1 MFVVLLPLFLLLVP
15 ALARAATI
23 DLGGPREAKV
33 EIDGTGET
41 YALGVSARAVKSFD
55 DGSDREANR
64 ALARS
69 FALTALSRHLKLTA
83 TQELSV
89 SGLVAGA
96 ESVAGDRFKIAFN
109 VPKAGVKV
117 VERPTGVANL
127 RLDPEFT
134 VYLTADPLLMEVE
147 GAKVIRLDAGL
158 EATSDEPRKL
168 LVLGVASSAIQDG
181 SAADR
186 KRAETIARNRAYAH
200 IVAENTGVTVARSET
215 IGKKTTVT
223 IDEDGR
229 ETGTSVAEYLETTQ
243 AGVKGM
249 TKGFPIVGRW
259 TSPDGTLL
267 YVAVGGILSPSPAE

>member
-33 EIDGTGET
+33 EIDGAGET
-41 YALGVSARAVKSFD
+41 FALGVSARAVKSFD

-127 RLDPEFT
+127 RLDPEFA

-168 LVLGVASSAIQDG
+168 LVLGVASSALQDG

-243 AGVKGM
+243 AGVRGM

>member
-1 MFVVLLPLFLLLVP
+1 MFFLLPLFLLLVP

-33 EIDGTGET
+33 EIDSTGET

-64 ALARS
+64 SLARS

-89 SGLVAGA
+89 TGLVAGA
-96 ESVAGDRFKIAFN
+96 ESLTGDRFKITFN
-109 VPKAGVKV
+109 APKAGVKV
-117 VERPTGVANL
+117 VERPTGAANL
-127 RLDPEFT
+127 RLDPEFAGI
-134 VYLTADPLLMEVE
+134 LMADPLLMEVE

-158 EATSDEPRKL
+158 EAMSDEPVRL
-168 LVLGVASSAIQDG
+168 LVLGVASSALQDG

-200 IVAENTGVTVARSET
+200 IVAEKTGLTVARSET
-215 IGKKTTVT
+215 VAKKTIVT
-223 IDEDGR
+223 IEEDGR
-229 ETGTSVAEYLETTQ
+229 ETGTSVAEYLESTQ

-259 TSPDGTLL
+259 TSPDGTLF

>member
-1 MFVVLLPLFLLLVP
+1 MFFLLPLFLLLVP

-33 EIDGTGET
+33 DIDGTGDT
-41 YALGVSARAVKSFD
+41 FALGVSARAVKSFD

-64 ALARS
+64 SLARS

-89 SGLVAGA
+89 TGLVAGA

-117 VERPTGVANL
+117 VERPAGATNL
-127 RLDPEFT
+127 RLDPEFAG
-134 VYLTADPLLMEVE
+134 YLTGNPLLMEVE

-158 EATSDEPRKL
+158 DTTSDEPRRL
-168 LVLGVASSAIQDG
+168 LVLGVASSALQDG

-200 IVAENTGVTVARSET
+200 IVAEKTGLTVARSET

-223 IDEDGR
+223 IEADGR

-259 TSPDGTLL
+259 TSPDGTLF
-267 YVAVGGILSPSPAE
+267 YVAVGGIVEPARAE

>member
-1 MFVVLLPLFLLLVP
+1 MFFLLPLFLLLVP
-15 ALARAATI
+15 AIARAATI

-64 ALARS
+64 SLARS

-89 SGLVAGA
+89 SGLVSGA

-109 VPKAGVKV
+109 VSKAGVKV
-117 VERPTGVANL
+117 VERPTGAANL
-127 RLDPEFT
+127 RLDPEFAG
-134 VYLTADPLLMEVE
+134 YLTADPLLMEVE
-147 GAKVIRLDAGL
+147 GAKVIRLDTGL
-158 EATSDEPRKL
+158 DATSDEPRKL

-200 IVAENTGVTVARSET
+200 IVAEKTGVTVARSET

-267 YVAVGGILSPSPAE
+267 YVAVGGILAPQAEPR

>member
-1 MFVVLLPLFLLLVP
+1 MFFLLPLFLLLVP

-33 EIDGTGET
+33 EIDSTGET

-64 ALARS
+64 SLARS

-89 SGLVAGA
+89 TGLVAGA
-96 ESVAGDRFKIAFN
+96 ESLAGDRFKIAFN
-109 VPKAGVKV
+109 APKAGVKV
-117 VERPTGVANL
+117 VERPTGAANL
-127 RLDPEFT
+127 RLDPEFAGI
-134 VYLTADPLLMEVE
+134 LMADPLLMEVE

-158 EATSDEPRKL
+158 EAMSDEPVRL
-168 LVLGVASSAIQDG
+168 LVLGVASSALQDG

-200 IVAENTGVTVARSET
+200 IVAEKTGLTVARSET
-215 IGKKTTVT
+215 VAKKTIVT
-223 IDEDGR
+223 IEEDGR
-229 ETGTSVAEYLETTQ
+229 ETGTSVAEYLESTQ

-259 TSPDGTLL
+259 TSPDGTLF

>member
-1 MFVVLLPLFLLLVP
+1 MFFLLPLFLLLVP

-64 ALARS
+64 SLARS

-89 SGLVAGA
+89 TGLVAGA
-96 ESVAGDRFKIAFN
+96 ESLAGDRFKITFN
-109 VPKAGVKV
+109 APKAGVKV
-117 VERPTGVANL
+117 VERPTGAANL
-127 RLDPEFT
+127 RLDPEFAGI
-134 VYLTADPLLMEVE
+134 LMADPLLMEVE

-158 EATSDEPRKL
+158 EAMSDEPVRL
-168 LVLGVASSAIQDG
+168 LVLGVASSALQDG

-200 IVAENTGVTVARSET
+200 IVAEKTGLTVARSET
-215 IGKKTTVT
+215 VAKKTIVT
-223 IDEDGR
+223 IEEDGR
-229 ETGTSVAEYLETTQ
+229 ETGTSVAEYLESTQ

-259 TSPDGTLL
+259 TSPDGTLF

>member
-1 MFVVLLPLFLLLVP
+1 MFFLLPLLLLLVP
-15 ALARAATI
+15 AIARAATI

-64 ALARS
+64 SLARS

-89 SGLVAGA
+89 SGLVAGT

-109 VPKAGVKV
+109 VSKAGVKV
-117 VERPTGVANL
+117 VERPTGAANL
-127 RLDPEFT
+127 RLDPEFAG
-134 VYLTADPLLMEVE
+134 YLTADPLLMEVE

-158 EATSDEPRKL
+158 DTTADEPRRL

-200 IVAENTGVTVARSET
+200 IVAEKTGLTVARSET

-259 TSPDGTLL
+259 TSADGTLF
-267 YVAVGGILSPSPAE
+267 YVAVGGIIAPESDLK

>member
-1 MFVVLLPLFLLLVP
+1 MFFLLPLFLLLVP

-23 DLGGPREAKV
+23 DLGGPREATV

-41 YALGVSARAVKSFD
+41 YTLGVSARAVKSFD

-64 ALARS
+64 SLARS

-89 SGLVAGA
+89 TGLVAGA
-96 ESVAGDRFKIAFN
+96 ESLAGDRFKITFN
-109 VPKAGVKV
+109 APKAGVKV
-117 VERPTGVANL
+117 VERPTGAANL
-127 RLDPEFT
+127 RLDPEFAGI
-134 VYLTADPLLMEVE
+134 LMADPLLMEVE

-158 EATSDEPRKL
+158 EATSDEPVRL
-168 LVLGVASSAIQDG
+168 LVLGVASSALQDG

-200 IVAENTGVTVARSET
+200 IVAEKTGLTVARSET
-215 IGKKTTVT
+215 VAKKTIVT
-223 IDEDGR
+223 IEEDGR
-229 ETGTSVAEYLETTQ
+229 ETGTSVAEYLESTQ

-259 TSPDGTLL
+259 TSPDGTLF

>member
-1 MFVVLLPLFLLLVP
+1 MFFLLPLFLLLVP

-64 ALARS
+64 SLARS

-89 SGLVAGA
+89 TGLVAGA
-96 ESVAGDRFKIAFN
+96 ESLAGDRFKIAFN
-109 VPKAGVKV
+109 SPKAGVKV
-117 VERPTGVANL
+117 VERPTGAANL
-127 RLDPEFT
+127 RLDPEFAGI
-134 VYLTADPLLMEVE
+134 LMADPLLMEVE

-158 EATSDEPRKL
+158 EAMSGEPVRL
-168 LVLGVASSAIQDG
+168 LVLGVASSALQDG

-200 IVAENTGVTVARSET
+200 IVAEKTGLTVARSET
-215 IGKKTTVT
+215 VAKKTIVT
-223 IDEDGR
+223 IEEDGR
-229 ETGTSVAEYLETTQ
+229 ETGTSVAEYLESTQ

-259 TSPDGTLL
+259 TSPDGTLF

>member
-1 MFVVLLPLFLLLVP
+1 MFFLLPLFLLRVP

-23 DLGGPREAKV
+23 DLGGPREATV

-64 ALARS
+64 SLARS

-89 SGLVAGA
+89 TGLVAGA
-96 ESVAGDRFKIAFN
+96 ESLAGDRFKITFN
-109 VPKAGVKV
+109 APKAGVKV
-117 VERPTGVANL
+117 VERPTGAANL
-127 RLDPEFT
+127 RLDPEFAGI
-134 VYLTADPLLMEVE
+134 LMADPLLMEVE

-158 EATSDEPRKL
+158 EATSDEPVRL
-168 LVLGVASSAIQDG
+168 LVLGVASSALQDG

-200 IVAENTGVTVARSET
+200 IVAEKTGLTVARSET
-215 IGKKTTVT
+215 VAKKTIVT
-223 IDEDGR
+223 IEEDGR
-229 ETGTSVAEYLETTQ
+229 ETGTSVAEYLESTQ

-249 TKGFPIVGRW
+249 TKGFPILGRW
-259 TSPDGTLL
+259 TSPDGTLF

>member
-1 MFVVLLPLFLLLVP
+1 MFFLLPLFLLLVP

-64 ALARS
+64 SLARS
-69 FALTALSRHLKLTA
+69 FALTALSRHLKLAA

-89 SGLVAGA
+89 TGLVAGA
-96 ESVAGDRFKIAFN
+96 ESLAGDRFKITFN
-109 VPKAGVKV
+109 APKAGVKV
-117 VERPTGVANL
+117 VERPTGAANL
-127 RLDPEFT
+127 RLDPEFAGI
-134 VYLTADPLLMEVE
+134 LMADPLLMEVE

-158 EATSDEPRKL
+158 EAMSDEPVRL
-168 LVLGVASSAIQDG
+168 LVLGVASSALQDG

-200 IVAENTGVTVARSET
+200 IVAEKTGLTVARSET
-215 IGKKTTVT
+215 VAKKTIVT
-223 IDEDGR
+223 IEEDGR
-229 ETGTSVAEYLETTQ
+229 ETGTSVAEYLESTQ

-259 TSPDGTLL
+259 TSPDGTLF